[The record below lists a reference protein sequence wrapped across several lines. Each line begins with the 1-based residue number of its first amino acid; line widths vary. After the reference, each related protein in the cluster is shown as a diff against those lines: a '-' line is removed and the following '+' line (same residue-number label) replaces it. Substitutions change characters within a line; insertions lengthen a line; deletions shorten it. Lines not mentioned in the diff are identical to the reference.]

1 MMGTK
6 LTIFTLILMETG
18 LPLFMLPSVYS
29 FKYQQFYS
37 TSVKDR
43 RSRAFNNFLE
53 CTAPFPGRSSS
64 EGNYHDKRTFRFVAA
79 PTHRAGLFP
88 IPAALGFRFRRACR
102 RPVLQAD
109 EGKSSSDTLHAD
121 EGSEE
126 SFARDAA
133 WEAFIEDDVLN
144 DKLLQSVRNER
155 AQAAKKAGTAINLWD
170 MYGLFMKQVFLV
182 FQPLAI
188 SANFFLSRITRFL
201 K

>member
-1 MMGTK
+1 M
-6 LTIFTLILMETG
+6 
-18 LPLFMLPSVYS
+18 
-29 FKYQQFYS
+29 
-37 TSVKDR
+37 
-43 RSRAFNNFLE
+43 
-53 CTAPFPGRSSS
+53 
-64 EGNYHDKRTFRFVAA
+64 
-79 PTHRAGLFP
+79 
-88 IPAALGFRFRRACR
+88 
-102 RPVLQAD
+102 LQAD